1 MEQERKGEASKGKN
15 CLGDNRHWL
24 LRGFSGP
31 RTFPSHSLDSLLASV
46 RGREFE
52 VGWPACL
59 EEVTTGNQEPGRY
72 FLQQVLDHTGL
83 GCNAKKPAEFRN
95 DNATERDPASASLP
109 KDCEQQQLDT
119 PRRAPLHDRHTQPS
133 DGTGRGDKMERGNL
147 ADDGYCGSRRF
158 SHLRSEAL
166 RRPIPETC
174 LCTAHLHRPL
184 TQWNPSD
191 EDRRFVWTRAL
202 RAISSWTSDVSPR
215 CGTTDGDGGP
225 ALSSPVPFP
234 VSVSAAHG
242 VGTGSDGNHWT
253 IPKGTRTGEVAQA
266 QSSKFRVRPWTDQWH
281 SQTP

>member
-1 MEQERKGEASKGKN
+1 
-15 CLGDNRHWL
+15 
-24 LRGFSGP
+24 
-31 RTFPSHSLDSLLASV
+31 
-46 RGREFE
+46 
-52 VGWPACL
+52 
-59 EEVTTGNQEPGRY
+59 
-72 FLQQVLDHTGL
+72 
-83 GCNAKKPAEFRN
+83 
-95 DNATERDPASASLP
+95 
-109 KDCEQQQLDT
+109 
-119 PRRAPLHDRHTQPS
+119 
-133 DGTGRGDKMERGNL
+133 MERGNL

-202 RAISSWTSDVSPR
+202 RAISCWTSDVSPR

-225 ALSSPVPFP
+225 AVSSPVPFP

-253 IPKGTRTGEVAQA
+253 IPKGTRTGEVAQSDSLKKEMVWHGMGMLDGWA
-266 QSSKFRVRPWTDQWH
+266 FQSISSSKVPKPRWSPRKSGRLCVGPIRWKMCAVHFLSEGAERNARW
-281 SQTP
+281 SES

>member
-1 MEQERKGEASKGKN
+1 
-15 CLGDNRHWL
+15 
-24 LRGFSGP
+24 
-31 RTFPSHSLDSLLASV
+31 
-46 RGREFE
+46 
-52 VGWPACL
+52 
-59 EEVTTGNQEPGRY
+59 
-72 FLQQVLDHTGL
+72 
-83 GCNAKKPAEFRN
+83 
-95 DNATERDPASASLP
+95 
-109 KDCEQQQLDT
+109 
-119 PRRAPLHDRHTQPS
+119 
-133 DGTGRGDKMERGNL
+133 MERGNL

-225 ALSSPVPFP
+225 AVSSPVPFP

-242 VGTGSDGNHWT
+242 VGTGSDGNHCT
-253 IPKGTRTGEVAQA
+253 IPKGTRTGEVAQSDSLKKEMVWHA
-266 QSSKFRVRPWTDQWH
+266 MALQGLAMKAWRGMPWACLMVGH
-281 SQTP
+281 SNQYPPARCPSHDGALASLADCV